1 MASRFNLRR
10 RVAFAET
17 DLAGIMHFS
26 NFFRWMEDTEH
37 AFYRS
42 LGLSVHPM
50 AHGATDTQTGWPRL
64 KAVADYRQPL
74 LFEEEAE
81 VELLVAEMRN
91 KAIRY
96 VFRFWKDPD
105 ASRILAATG
114 EFVVVAVSAAPG
126 TRTMKSSPIPDDF
139 RSRIETAPASAL
151 LLPVAAPDLPSPIPS

>member
-1 MASRFNLRR
+1 MPHRFTQRR

-42 LGLSVHPM
+42 LGLSVHPL
-50 AHGATDTQTGWPRL
+50 AHGYSETQTGWPRL
-64 KAVADYRQPL
+64 KAAADYRQPL
-74 LFEEEAE
+74 LFEEEVE
-81 VELLVAEMRN
+81 VELFVAEMRT

-96 VFRFWKDPD
+96 AFRFWKNPD
-105 ASRILAATG
+105 TQRLLAATG

-126 TRTMKSSPIPDDF
+126 TRVMKSSPIPDDF
-139 RSRIETAPASAL
+139 RSRIEPAPPEAL
-151 LLPVAAPDLPSPIPS
+151 ALPGMPV